1 MTLNTRR
8 IQKKLKKKCRSEDDR
23 RKSKKKLSRSGKWYR
38 GREIRKQKCKE
49 MKEEEKAEEKNEK
62 KYEEED
68 NTCDETTLKSK
79 RADFTL
85 FEKGILV
92 GLFGK
97 ESMNIFGGCDLQT
110 CIVSN
115 NDGEITIRHPFEIK
129 YDI

>member
-1 MTLNTRR
+1 MTFNTRR

-68 NTCDETTLKSK
+68 NTCDET
-79 RADFTL
+79 
-85 FEKGILV
+85 
-92 GLFGK
+92 
-97 ESMNIFGGCDLQT
+97 ES
-110 CIVSN
+110 
-115 NDGEITIRHPFEIK
+115 RK
-129 YDI
+129 